1 MRTRNSG
8 KEQLVKQKAIE
19 LLVRDGFEGFSMN
32 KLARA
37 CDISVATLYIYYKD
51 KDDLI
56 IRIAL
61 EEAERMT
68 QSVLKDF
75 NPEMGFEEGLRLQWK
90 NRSDYMLKNPGTS
103 ALFEQLRFSTFSEP
117 VFKQVKA
124 NFGNAM
130 GKFMKNAVARGEI
143 NAMPMEVYWS
153 VAYAPLYNLIRFH
166 QEGKNMAGKPFVL
179 TRKLIWQTFDLTIKG
194 IKK

>member
-1 MRTRNSG
+1 MRTRNTG

-19 LLVRDGFEGFSMN
+19 LLVKDGFEGFSMN

-37 CDISVATLYIYYKD
+37 CNISVATLYIYYKD
-51 KDDLI
+51 KKDLI

-61 EEAERMT
+61 EEADMMT

-75 NPEMGFEEGLRLQWK
+75 NPDMNFEEGLRLQWK
-90 NRSDYMLKNPGTS
+90 NRSDYMLKNPMTN
-103 ALFEQLRFSTFSEP
+103 ALFEQLRFSTFSDR
-117 VFKQVKA
+117 VFKKVKS

-143 NAMPMEVYWS
+143 NPMPMEVYWS

-166 QEGKNMAGKPFVL
+166 QEGKNMAGKSFVL
-179 TRKLIWQTFDLTIKG
+179 TQKLIWQTFELTLKG

>member
-8 KEQLVKQKAIE
+8 KEQLVKRKAIE
-19 LLVRDGFEGFSMN
+19 LLVRDGFEGFSMS

-51 KDDLI
+51 KEDLI
-56 IRIAL
+56 TRIAL
-61 EEAERMT
+61 EEAELMARV
-68 QSVLKDF
+68 VLKGFD
-75 NPEMGFEEGLRLQWK
+75 PEMHFEEGLRLQWK

-124 NFGNAM
+124 NFEKAM

-143 NAMPMEVYWS
+143 DAMPMEVYWS
-153 VAYAPLYNLIRFH
+153 VAFAPLYNLIRFH

-179 TRKLIWQTFDLTIKG
+179 TRKLIWQTFDLTIRG
-194 IKK
+194 IRK